1 VVIESSPE
9 AFGPDSVVLE
19 PDTRCGL
26 PHQEQNCWFRAVDRP
41 QCEQVEA
48 IGWRKTK

>member
-9 AFGPDSVVLE
+9 AFGPDGAVPE
-19 PDTRCGL
+19 PDTRCGP
-26 PHQEQNCWFRAVDRP
+26 PHQEQNWWLSAVDRP
-41 QCEQVEA
+41 QCEQVDA